1 MKIATGRFAL
11 PLALL
16 LAASAL
22 ACSHAAPLPAQAV
35 RLNRDGAAA
44 LAAGD
49 LATAEARIAVAL
61 EYNPRFVEAWVNLG
75 LIELRRGNFAV
86 ARKHLLHARDLNT
99 DLPAPHHAL
108 GLLADKQGHLA
119 EAERHYR
126 AALRVDPGFGAAR
139 ANLAR
144 RLFERGALE
153 EAREQFLR
161 LTEVAPE
168 TIEGWLGLVE
178 AHVRLGRLADAD
190 EVLVRARQRF
200 GEHPGV
206 VLLEARQM
214 LRREAFAE
222 AEGTLDALTRDTDR
236 AIASAAWAWIGVA
249 RLGQGNAEGAV
260 AAAREALLLDEANP
274 VARYAMDAA
283 RQLRR

>member
-1 MKIATGRFAL
+1 MKIVTGSFAL
-11 PLALL
+11 PFVLAL
-16 LAASAL
+16 AVEAL
-22 ACSHAAPLPAQAV
+22 ACNHTAPLPAHAV

-75 LIELRRGNFAV
+75 LVELRRGNFAV
-86 ARKHLLHARDLNT
+86 ARKHLLHARDLNP

-108 GLLADKQGHLA
+108 GVLADKEGHVT

-178 AHVRLGRLADAD
+178 AHLRLGRLGDAD
-190 EVLVRARQRF
+190 DVLTRARRRF
-200 GEHPGV
+200 GEHPGI

-222 AEGTLDALTRDTDR
+222 AEGKLGALTRDGDR
-236 AIASAAWAWIGVA
+236 ATASAAWAWIGVA

-260 AAAREALLLDEANP
+260 AAAREALLLDDENP
-274 VARYAMDAA
+274 VARYAMETA